1 MGRINKRSE
10 VALKA
15 AAEVLETTRNQSVK
29 AQLIKAILDYDRR
42 QQERADSN
50 KAERRKRAENKELAG
65 FRSKVQELTSAAR
78 SKDEDLLGLKSKL
91 EDTNRTLAELNQDL
105 TEAKKEA
112 DTARKAAG
120 KMQDHLKVAKEIIE
134 HVARSVCAQKR
145 SNCAAELFQKLKL
158 DAREPLAQVFEAM
171 GFDLKKW
178 YSWDS
183 EYGQNSD
190 LMLEALLCP
199 EKHEPEKL
207 SLLRLKLAAMGMDC
221 IDAINAVR
229 DYRDL
234 KIGFT
239 QLKELTHPHVTF
251 FDLDTRIENGIPEKF
266 MPRLTEEALR
276 DASATMQSD
285 PTEKLKWL
293 EVVKK
298 LLEPD
303 SGIGSLLLKEL
314 IATRRAA
321 DKSN

>member
-15 AAEVLETTRNQSVK
+15 AAEMLETTRNQSVK
-29 AQLIKAILDYDRR
+29 AQLIRVILDYDRR

-50 KAERRKRAENKELAG
+50 RAERRKRAENKEIAG
-65 FRSKVQELTSAAR
+65 FRSKVQELTSAAS

-91 EDTNRTLAELNQDL
+91 EDTNQTIAELNQDL
-105 TEAKKEA
+105 TDAKKEA
-112 DTARKAAG
+112 DTAHKAAG
-120 KMQDHLKVAKEIIE
+120 EMQDHLKVIKEIIE

-145 SNCAAELFQKLKL
+145 SNCAGELFQRLKL

-199 EKHEPEKL
+199 GKHEPEKL

-229 DYRDL
+229 GYRDL
-234 KIGFT
+234 RIDFT

-251 FDLDTRIENGIPEKF
+251 FDLDTRIENRIPEKF
-266 MPRLTEEALR
+266 MPRLTQEALR
-276 DASATMQSD
+276 NASATMKSD

-293 EVVKK
+293 EVVEK

-303 SGIGSLLLKEL
+303 SGIGSLLLMEL
-314 IATRRAA
+314 AETRRAA

>member
-10 VALKA
+10 VALNA
-15 AAEVLETTRNQSVK
+15 AAEMLETTRNQSVK
-29 AQLIKAILDYDRR
+29 AQLIRFILDYDRR

-50 KAERRKRAENKELAG
+50 RAERRKRAENKEIAG
-65 FRSKVQELTSAAR
+65 FRSKVQELTSAAS

-91 EDTNRTLAELNQDL
+91 EDTNQTIAELNQDL
-105 TEAKKEA
+105 TDAKKEA

-120 KMQDHLKVAKEIIE
+120 EMQDHLKVTKEIIE

-158 DAREPLAQVFEAM
+158 GAREPLAQVFEAM

-190 LMLEALLCP
+190 FMLEALLCP
-199 EKHEPEKL
+199 EKHESEKL

-229 DYRDL
+229 GYRDL
-234 KIGFT
+234 RIDFT

-251 FDLDTRIENGIPEKF
+251 FDLDTRIENRIPEKF
-266 MPRLTEEALR
+266 MPRLTQEALR
-276 DASATMQSD
+276 NASATMKSD

-293 EVVKK
+293 EVVEK

-303 SGIGSLLLKEL
+303 SGIGSLLLMEL
-314 IATRRAA
+314 AETRRAA

>member
-15 AAEVLETTRNQSVK
+15 AAEMLETTRNQSVK
-29 AQLIKAILDYDRR
+29 AHLIRAILEYDRR

-65 FRSKVQELTSAAR
+65 FHSKVQELTSAAS
-78 SKDEDLLGLKSKL
+78 SKDEELLSLKSKL
-91 EDTNRTLAELNQDL
+91 EDTNRTIAKLNQAL
-105 TEAKKEA
+105 TDAKKGA

-120 KMQDHLKVAKEIIE
+120 EMQGQLKVAKEIIE
-134 HVARSVCAQKR
+134 DVARGVCAEKR

-171 GFDLKKW
+171 GFDLKNW

-207 SLLRLKLAAMGMDC
+207 FLLRLKLAAMGMDC
-221 IDAINAVR
+221 VDAINAVR
-229 DYRDL
+229 GYRDL
-234 KIGFT
+234 RIDFT

-251 FDLDTRIENGIPEKF
+251 FNTRIENRIPEKF

-276 DASATMQSD
+276 NASATMQSD

-293 EVVKK
+293 EVVEK
-298 LLEPD
+298 LLKPD
-303 SGIGSLLLKEL
+303 SGIGSLLSMEL
-314 IATRRAA
+314 GATRRAV

>member
-15 AAEVLETTRNQSVK
+15 AAEMLETTRNQSVK
-29 AQLIKAILDYDRR
+29 AQLIRVILDYDRR

-50 KAERRKRAENKELAG
+50 RAERRKRAENKEIAG
-65 FRSKVQELTSAAR
+65 FRSKVQELTSAAS

-91 EDTNRTLAELNQDL
+91 EDTHQTIAELNQDL
-105 TEAKKEA
+105 TDAKKDA

-120 KMQDHLKVAKEIIE
+120 EMQDHLKVTKEIIE
-134 HVARSVCAQKR
+134 HVARGVCAQKR
-145 SNCAAELFQKLKL
+145 SNWAAELFQKLKL
-158 DAREPLAQVFEAM
+158 YAREPLAQVFEAM

-183 EYGQNSD
+183 EYGQNGD

-229 DYRDL
+229 GYRDL
-234 KIGFT
+234 RIDFT

-251 FDLDTRIENGIPEKF
+251 FDLDTRIENRIPEKF

-276 DASATMQSD
+276 NASATMKSD

-293 EVVKK
+293 EVVEK

-303 SGIGSLLLKEL
+303 SGIGSLLLMEL
-314 IATRRAA
+314 AETRRAA
-321 DKSN
+321 DTSN

>member
-15 AAEVLETTRNQSVK
+15 AAEMLETTRNQSVK
-29 AQLIKAILDYDRR
+29 AHLIRAILEYDRR

-65 FRSKVQELTSAAR
+65 FQSKVQELTSAAS
-78 SKDEDLLGLKSKL
+78 SKDEELLSLKSKL
-91 EDTNRTLAELNQDL
+91 EDTNRTIAKLNQAL
-105 TEAKKEA
+105 TEA

-120 KMQDHLKVAKEIIE
+120 EMQGQLKVAKEIIE
-134 HVARSVCAQKR
+134 HVARSVCAEKR

-171 GFDLKKW
+171 EFDLKKW

-183 EYGQNSD
+183 DYGQNSD

-221 IDAINAVR
+221 VDAINAVR
-229 DYRDL
+229 SYRDL
-234 KIGFT
+234 RIDFT

-251 FDLDTRIENGIPEKF
+251 FVDTRIENRIPEKF
-266 MPRLTEEALR
+266 MPRLTAEALR

-293 EVVKK
+293 EVVEK
-298 LLEPD
+298 LLKPD
-303 SGIGSLLLKEL
+303 SGIGSLLSMEL
-314 IATRRAA
+314 GATRRAV